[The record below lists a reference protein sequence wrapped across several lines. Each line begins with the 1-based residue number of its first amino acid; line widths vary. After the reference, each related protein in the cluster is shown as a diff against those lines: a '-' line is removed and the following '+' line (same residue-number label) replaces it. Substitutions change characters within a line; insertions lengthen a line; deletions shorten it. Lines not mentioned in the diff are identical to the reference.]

1 MSGYYEVNIK
11 ELQKSNTKVREP
23 FEHQKMAFRNMNK
36 LFTFPISGYK
46 GSLLVLPTGGGKTFT
61 SVNWIC
67 QNVVSRNIK
76 VFSACSNK

>member
-46 GSLLVLPTGGGKTFT
+46 GSLLV
-61 SVNWIC
+61 C
-67 QNVVSRNIK
+67 
-76 VFSACSNK
+76 